1 MKAGHLAGEGAHST
15 ALSCPASWSP
25 GPRLPSA
32 GRTVGA
38 EVSMLG
44 MRPLTEQWDSVG
56 QCAALECGEAQ
67 MIRADL

>member
-1 MKAGHLAGEGAHST
+1 
-15 ALSCPASWSP
+15 
-25 GPRLPSA
+25 
-32 GRTVGA
+32 
-38 EVSMLG
+38 MLG